1 MNDNLSISEIVSKSF
16 SYIFKDIKKIFRE
29 SFFTVLALTIIFNGL
44 YFLVLKNIATKFTFF
59 IIFALMGL
67 VISTIAYKVHRDIL
81 LNQTILNPLFKMFD
95 FTNIRYLFYS
105 TLISSFALS
114 PIFLKYYL
122 DRNDMS
128 TLFGAD
134 SRYVAL
140 LLIPTIYLAFKLIL
154 ILPKISLNKSVSIF
168 SGIEFNDFSGK
179 LFAIFLV
186 ITLVFIIPTY
196 LIFALQVY
204 FLENSQE
211 FYKFLKPFFD
221 FISFFVSYLNYATV
235 FAALSYSYKV
245 TKNN

>member
-1 MNDNLSISEIVSKSF
+1 MNDNLSISEILSKSF
-16 SYIFKDIKKIFRE
+16 SYVFKDIKKIFRE
-29 SFFTVLALTIIFNGL
+29 SFFTVLFLTIIFNSL

-81 LNQTILNPLFKMFD
+81 LNQTVFNPLIKMFD
-95 FTNIRYLFYS
+95 LSNIRYLFYS

-114 PIFLKYYL
+114 PVFIKYYL
-122 DRNDMS
+122 DRNDIS

-134 SRYVAL
+134 SRYVIL

-154 ILPKISLNKSVSIF
+154 ILPKVSINKRISIF
-168 SGIEFNDFSGK
+168 SGKEFNNFSGK
-179 LFAIFLV
+179 LFLIFLI
-186 ITLVFIIPTY
+186 ITLAFILPTY
-196 LIFALQVY
+196 LIFTFQVY

-221 FISFFVSYLNYATV
+221 FVSFFVSYLNYATV
-235 FAALSYSYKV
+235 FAALSYAYEV
-245 TKNN
+245 TKK

>member
-1 MNDNLSISEIVSKSF
+1 MNDNLNISEIISKSF
-16 SYIFKDIKKIFRE
+16 SYIFKDIKRIFRE
-29 SFFTVLALTIIFNGL
+29 SFYTVLSLTVIFNGL
-44 YFLVLKNIATKFTFF
+44 YFLVLENIATKFTVF

-67 VISTIAYKVHRDIL
+67 VISTIGYKVHRDIL
-81 LNQTILNPLFKMFD
+81 LNQTVLNPLFKMFD

-105 TLISSFALS
+105 TLISCLALS
-114 PIFLKYYL
+114 PVFLKYYL
-122 DRNDMS
+122 DRNGIG

-134 SRYVAL
+134 SRYVVL

-154 ILPKISLNKSVSIF
+154 ILPKISLNKSISIF
-168 SGIEFNDFSGK
+168 SGKEFNDFSGK
-179 LFAIFLV
+179 LFAIFLI
-186 ITLVFIIPTY
+186 ITLAFILPTY

-221 FISFFVSYLNYATV
+221 FISFFVSYLNYAAV

-245 TKNN
+245 TKK

>member
-1 MNDNLSISEIVSKSF
+1 MNDNLNISEIISKSF

-29 SFFTVLALTIIFNGL
+29 SFYTVLFLTVIFNGL
-44 YFLVLKNIATKFTFF
+44 YFLVLENIATKFTVF

-67 VISTIAYKVHRDIL
+67 VISTIGYKVHRDIL
-81 LNQTILNPLFKMFD
+81 LNQTVLNPLFKMFD

-105 TLISSFALS
+105 TLISCLALS
-114 PIFLKYYL
+114 PVFLKYYL
-122 DRNDMS
+122 DRNGIG
-128 TLFGAD
+128 TLLGAD
-134 SRYVAL
+134 SRYVVL

-154 ILPKISLNKSVSIF
+154 ILPKISLNKSISIF
-168 SGIEFNDFSGK
+168 SGKEFNDFSGK
-179 LFAIFLV
+179 LFAIFLI
-186 ITLVFIIPTY
+186 ITLAFILPTY

-221 FISFFVSYLNYATV
+221 FISFFVSYLNYAAV

-245 TKNN
+245 IKK

>member
-1 MNDNLSISEIVSKSF
+1 MNDNLNISEIISKSF

-29 SFFTVLALTIIFNGL
+29 SFYTVLFLTVIFNGL
-44 YFLVLKNIATKFTFF
+44 YFLVLENIATKFTVF

-67 VISTIAYKVHRDIL
+67 VISTIGYKVHRDIL
-81 LNQTILNPLFKMFD
+81 LNQTVLNPLFKMFD

-105 TLISSFALS
+105 TLISCLALS
-114 PIFLKYYL
+114 PVFLKYYL
-122 DRNDMS
+122 DRNGIG

-134 SRYVAL
+134 SRYVVL

-154 ILPKISLNKSVSIF
+154 ILPKISLNKSISIF
-168 SGIEFNDFSGK
+168 SGKEFNDFSGK
-179 LFAIFLV
+179 LFAIFLI
-186 ITLVFIIPTY
+186 ITLAFILPTY

-221 FISFFVSYLNYATV
+221 FISFFVSYLNYTAV

-245 TKNN
+245 IKR

>member
-1 MNDNLSISEIVSKSF
+1 MNDNLSISEILSKSF
-16 SYIFKDIKKIFRE
+16 SYVSKDIKKIFRE
-29 SFFTVLALTIIFNGL
+29 SFFTVLFLTIIFNSL

-81 LNQTILNPLFKMFD
+81 LNQTVFNPLIKMFD
-95 FTNIRYLFYS
+95 LTNIRYLFYS

-114 PIFLKYYL
+114 PVFIKYYL
-122 DRNDMS
+122 DRNDIS

-134 SRYVAL
+134 SRYVIL

-154 ILPKISLNKSVSIF
+154 ILPKVSINKRISIF
-168 SGIEFNDFSGK
+168 SGKEFNNFSGK
-179 LFAIFLV
+179 LFLIFLI
-186 ITLVFIIPTY
+186 ITLAFILPTY
-196 LIFALQVY
+196 LIFTFQVY

-221 FISFFVSYLNYATV
+221 FVSFFVSYLNYAVV
-235 FAALSYSYKV
+235 FAALSYAYEV
-245 TKNN
+245 TKK

>member
-16 SYIFKDIKKIFRE
+16 SYIFKDLKKIFRE
-29 SFFTVLALTIIFNGL
+29 SFFTVLFLTIIFNGL
-44 YFLVLKNIATKFTFF
+44 YFLVLENIATKFTFF

-81 LNQTILNPLFKMFD
+81 LNQTVFNPLLKMFD
-95 FTNIRYLFYS
+95 LTNIKYLFYS

-114 PIFLKYYL
+114 PVFLKFYL
-122 DRNDMS
+122 DRYEMG

-134 SRYVAL
+134 SRYVVL

-154 ILPKISLNKSVSIF
+154 ILPKISLNKSISIF
-168 SGIEFNDFSGK
+168 SGKEFNNFSGK
-179 LFAIFLV
+179 LFVIFLF
-186 ITLVFIIPTY
+186 ITLVFILPTY

-204 FLENSQE
+204 FLENTQE

-221 FISFFVSYLNYATV
+221 FVSFFVSYLNYTAV

-245 TKNN
+245 IKK